1 LIIGQQSPIVFLMAS
16 RTPSRIIFAS
26 SELSADMFYATRFSV
41 PDPFLFLEQ
50 NGRKTIVLSDL
61 ELDRGRS
68 EAAVDEVVS
77 LSALE
82 KALEKRLKTKPSI
95 GQTLAGFV
103 RRRRVRKALVPANF
117 PLELAVAFNEHGIA
131 LEPQPG
137 LFWPARE
144 FKTPAELKALR
155 NAIRIT
161 EIGLARAYEVLRA
174 SEIKSGRRLVWAGQ
188 KLTSEL
194 LRAEIDCAI
203 LRAGGLVVGTIVAG
217 GSQACD
223 PHQRG
228 SGPLTANS
236 LIILDVFPKDTR
248 TGFYGDLTRTV
259 VRGRASD
266 AQRRLWE
273 TVLAGQK
280 LALENIRTGEPGQ
293 ALQDKVRQYF
303 TDQGYPTEIKD
314 GRWTGFFHGLG
325 HGLGLDIHESPRIA
339 LTDFKA
345 GQVFT
350 VEPGLYLPGI
360 GGVRHEDDGVVTE
373 GGFRVLSNFEKVLEL

>member
-1 LIIGQQSPIVFLMAS
+1 MAS
-16 RTPSRIIFAS
+16 KTPSRIIFAS
-26 SELSADMFYATRFSV
+26 SEHSADMFYATRFFV

-50 NGRKTIVLSDL
+50 NGKKTVVLSDL
-61 ELDRGRS
+61 EMDRGRA

-77 LSALE
+77 LSVLE
-82 KALEKRLKTKPSI
+82 KALEKKLKSKPSI

-103 RRRRVRKALVPANF
+103 RGRRVRKALVPANF
-117 PLELAVAFNEHGIA
+117 PLELAVTFNQHGIE
-131 LEPQPG
+131 LKPQPG

-144 FKTPAELKALR
+144 FKTTGELKTLR

-174 SEIKSGRRLVWAGQ
+174 SEIRPGRRLVWAGQ
-188 KLTSEL
+188 RLTSEL

-203 LRAGGLVVGTIVAG
+203 LRAGGLAVGTIVAG

-228 SGPLTANS
+228 SGPLPANS
-236 LIILDVFPKDTR
+236 LIILDVFPKDPR

-273 TVLAGQK
+273 TALAGQK
-280 LALENIRTGEPGQ
+280 LALENIRAGEPGQ
-293 ALQDKVRQYF
+293 ALQDKVRQHF

-339 LTDFKA
+339 ATDFKP

-350 VEPGLYLPGI
+350 VEPGLYVPGI

>member
-1 LIIGQQSPIVFLMAS
+1 MVSK
-16 RTPSRIIFAS
+16 TPSRIIFAS

-50 NGRKTIVLSDL
+50 NGKKTIVLSDL
-61 ELDRGRS
+61 EVDRGRS

-77 LSALE
+77 LSTLE
-82 KALEKRLKTKPSI
+82 KALEKKLKTKPSV
-95 GQTLAGFV
+95 GRTLASFV
-103 RRRRVRKALVPANF
+103 RGRRVRKAVVPANF
-117 PLELAVAFNEHGIA
+117 PLELAVTFNQHGIK
-131 LEPQPG
+131 LEPRPG

-144 FKTPAELKALR
+144 FKTAAELKALR

-161 EIGLARAYEVLRA
+161 EIGLARASEVLRA
-174 SEIKSGRRLVWAGQ
+174 SEIGPGRRLVWAGQ
-188 KLTSEL
+188 KLTSER

-203 LRAGGLVVGTIVAG
+203 LRAGGLAVGAIVAG

-228 SGPLTANS
+228 SGPLMANS
-236 LIILDVFPKDTR
+236 LIILDVFPKDTH

-280 LALENIRTGEPGQ
+280 LALENIRAGEPGQ

-339 LTDFKA
+339 LTDFKT